1 MTTGLISQLLSPQ
14 LSQTVSDLRDRI
26 SAVSLETVTGRHFDV
41 TKHLNGRIGDAMI
54 GQKALDDI
62 EREQSQLQLRQSRLE
77 QVQLSLE
84 TIQEAGGGIGVH
96 IIGAVALGNTE
107 EIEQGALDAETA
119 LGKVFSA
126 LSARHG
132 QRQLFSGDATATGP
146 LQPLDDLLSA
156 IDDLRNTAVD
166 AADFQASIDA
176 YFDDP
181 AGGWQTN
188 MYNGTTTTSDPD
200 GVLAVDP
207 AITELVK
214 GLATLAAAR
223 GNAENPI
230 FASPSTVLNDGANT
244 VVAATDRIIDLQV
257 TTGSKQEQI
266 VARQRVLVAE
276 TTIMSQSL
284 SDLVSKDQF
293 EAATEL
299 RRLESSLEASYLL
312 TSRLSNLTLTNFI
325 R

>member
-1 MTTGLISQLLSPQ
+1 MTSGLISALLSPQ

-26 SAVSLETVTGRHFDV
+26 SETSLETVTGRHFDV
-41 TKHLNGRIGDAMI
+41 TQHLNGRIGDALL

-62 EREQSQLQLRQSRLE
+62 EREQTQLQLRGSRLE

-84 TIQEAGGGIGVH
+84 TIQEAGGDIGIR
-96 IIGAVALGNTE
+96 IIGAVALNNTD
-107 EIEQGALDAETA
+107 EIKTQAQSAETA
-119 LGKVFSA
+119 LGKIFSA

-132 QRQLFSGDATATGP
+132 QRQLFSGDATASGP
-146 LQPLDDLLSA
+146 LNPLNDLLTDIA
-156 IDDLRNTAVD
+156 ALRD
-166 AADFQASIDA
+166 GAADPADFLTNVDT

-181 AGGWQTN
+181 AGGWQTT
-188 MYNGTTTTSDPD
+188 MYNGTATTSDPD
-200 GVLAVDP
+200 GILAIDP

-214 GLATLAAAR
+214 GLAILSSAKDNPE
-223 GNAENPI
+223 GPI
-230 FASPSTVLNDGANT
+230 FAPPSDVLSIGANT
-244 VVAATDRIIDLQV
+244 IVAATDLMIDLQV

-266 VARQRVLVAE
+266 VARQQTLVSE
-276 TTIMSQSL
+276 TTIANQSL
-284 SDLVSKDQF
+284 SNLINKDQF

-299 RRLESSLEASYLL
+299 RQYEAALEASYIL